1 MGRRQRWAGI
11 MSVRPLA
18 ARELQAHAASPLRS
32 GPRLCTGGP
41 QARPWRHAFFP
52 PAHQEEN
59 SLSFKTR
66 EAAVKTGLLAGAG
79 ARAPA
84 TPSPAPS
91 AAQPGLLSDQ
101 RSGLGGRAAQ
111 RRGPTPSSR
120 SRTTRVPR
128 GRRPG
133 PTHSPLRSLPGKGS
147 PHPPQSRRP
156 GGSSETCPR
165 RPQLT
170 WPGAPE
176 AEHREPGS
184 CAHRGL
190 FNLRGS
196 LRSRPSGSDARA
208 LLGDAGSAAR
218 GLRFRTWAP
227 LLAGPPA
234 AAACDP
240 FWRAGRGVGG
250 PGLPDLPAYCAAFR
264 RRGRTWSSWPTGN
277 GSQKSV
283 VSLPRGLLGV
293 VVPRRS
299 RPQVRA
305 AAALGAP
312 SRVCVGF
319 FNT

>member
-1 MGRRQRWAGI
+1 M
-11 MSVRPLA
+11 
-18 ARELQAHAASPLRS
+18 
-32 GPRLCTGGP
+32 
-41 QARPWRHAFFP
+41 
-52 PAHQEEN
+52 
-59 SLSFKTR
+59 
-66 EAAVKTGLLAGAG
+66 KTGLLAGAG

-208 LLGDAGSAAR
+208 LLGDAGSAAL

-250 PGLPDLPAYCAAFR
+250 ARPSGPAGILCGLPKARADLEQLAHRKRFPEVGSFAPAGAAGSCSSPPIAASGPGCGGFR
-264 RRGRTWSSWPTGN
+264 SALACLRG
-277 GSQKSV
+277 V
-283 VSLPRGLLGV
+283 
-293 VVPRRS
+293 
-299 RPQVRA
+299 
-305 AAALGAP
+305 
-312 SRVCVGF
+312 F
-319 FNT
+319 